1 MNLAP
6 TSRLISLG
14 MSLSLALAFAAVPT
28 LATTASAAD
37 TVVTAAPTMLAKED
51 LAFILAANQGGLFEI
66 KTSELAKQ
74 RNVNGANLE
83 FAKQM
88 ISDHEA
94 VNQELGALA
103 AKKGVT
109 LPTTLDEEHQKKYD
123 ALAKTEDS
131 KLAKEYIS
139 CQVKAHKKAVSAF
152 KDAASD
158 SKDTDVKAFAAQ
170 HLPHLQA
177 HLDAAKRLEDAQ

>member
-1 MNLAP
+1 
-6 TSRLISLG
+6 
-14 MSLSLALAFAAVPT
+14 
-28 LATTASAAD
+28 
-37 TVVTAAPTMLAKED
+37 MLAKDD
-51 LAFILAANQGGLFEI
+51 LEFILAANQGGLFEI

-74 RNVNGANLE
+74 RNVTGANLE

-109 LPTTLDEEHQKKYD
+109 LPTTLDESMQKKYD

-131 KLAKEYIS
+131 KLAKEYLAY
-139 CQVKAHKKAVSAF
+139 QVKAHKDAVSAF
-152 KDAASD
+152 KSAASD

-177 HLDAAKRLEDAQ
+177 HLDAAKRLEDAP